1 MTARRE
7 PIAPPSGSSLTDE
20 EVVIRVRAGDT
31 ALFEV
36 LMRRYNQRL
45 YRVARSIV
53 GDDGEAEDVMQQAY
67 VNAYLNLGQFAERAR
82 FATWL
87 TKIAVYESL
96 ARVKRRRRAALDPLP
111 DSEEGGVMLR
121 SQAPDAEHRVYAEEM
136 KGLVES
142 AIEALPEV
150 YRTTFVLRAIEGL
163 SVSEVA
169 ACLDITTD
177 TVKTRL
183 HRARA
188 RLRDELCRRVRAR
201 ADDIFP
207 FHLSRCDRV
216 VATVMGQLPLSS

>member
-1 MTARRE
+1 MMPNPIPTPRPSDGDAR
-7 PIAPPSGSSLTDE
+7 ADKT
-20 EVVIRVRAGDT
+20 
-31 ALFEV
+31 
-36 LMRRYNQRL
+36 Q
-45 YRVARSIV
+45 
-53 GDDGEAEDVMQQAY
+53 
-67 VNAYLNLGQFAERAR
+67 
-82 FATWL
+82 
-87 TKIAVYESL
+87 
-96 ARVKRRRRAALDPLP
+96 
-111 DSEEGGVMLR
+111 
-121 SQAPDAEHRVYAEEM
+121 
-136 KGLVES
+136 
-142 AIEALPEV
+142 EV